1 MVLLE
6 ESNEMHFRHPLYG
19 FFLVCG
25 SCTLCFG
32 ATTHT
37 VDAGGGGD
45 YMTIQEAVDAAVSGD
60 AIEIE
65 PGTYIDDDADGVIV
79 SFSGKNLTIAAPSG
93 GVTLDGDETARGF
106 VVTNATAYLYQLDL
120 LDCAALDG
128 DGGGGVLFNDW
139 SGSGENL
146 SVISC
151 TFTSCSSPI
160 EFDAGGAI
168 RSVGK
173 SSNYM
178 NYEIDDCQF
187 ISCESAAY
195 AGAFYALYANGLI
208 MNTSFVN
215 CSASNGGACEFR
227 AGTSDIYECVF
238 QGNSTTSDGGAIRV
252 YSSDADI
259 TIEDSSFSENQA
271 RFGSAIEQTQGDVAL
286 SNCEITDNMV
296 TYTGALRLRDNDIAA
311 IIEVSGCWFSGNESG
326 SWTGYAGISGDEGV
340 NLTVSDST
348 LCDHPQGGDISI
360 TYTDGGGNDL
370 GNWCCPG
377 DVDEDGDVDSADLV
391 TLLDGYGDGSLDA
404 DDREDCS
411 RDGDVDVED
420 LIGMLSQWGT
430 CE

>member
-1 MVLLE
+1 MQ
-6 ESNEMHFRHPLYG
+6 FRHPLYG

-32 ATTHT
+32 ATTYT

-45 YMTIQEAVDAAVSGD
+45 YMTIQEAVDAAASGD

-128 DGGGGVLFNDW
+128 DGGGGLLFDDW

-151 TFTSCSSPI
+151 TFTSCSSPV

-168 RSVGK
+168 RSFGN

-178 NYEIDDCQF
+178 NYEINNCQF

-195 AGAFYALYANGLI
+195 AGAFYASKANGLI
-208 MNTSFVN
+208 MNTSFID
-215 CSASNGGACEFR
+215 CSAGVGGACELR
-227 AGTSDIYECVF
+227 EGASTIYECVF

-252 YSSDADI
+252 YHDDADI
-259 TIEDSSFSENQA
+259 TIEDSSFDGNQA
-271 RFGSAIEQTQGDVAL
+271 RTGSAIYQSEGDVTL
-286 SNCEITDNMV
+286 NNCEITNNIS
-296 TYTGALRLRDNDIAA
+296 TTRHGCLHLRDNDVAA
-311 IIEVSGCWFSGNESG
+311 IIEVSGCRFSGNETAVG
-326 SWTGYAGISGDEGV
+326 CAGISGDTV
-340 NLTVSDST
+340 VDLTVADSVI
-348 LCDHPQGGDISI
+348 CDHPLGGDISI
-360 TYTDGGGNDL
+360 AYTDGGGNDL

-377 DVDEDGDVDSADLV
+377 DVDGDGDVDADDLG
-391 TLLDGYGDGSLDA
+391 TLLTGYGDASLDA

-430 CE
+430 CG